1 MSSKR
6 FVLEI
11 AIVVGSLFAFY
22 ANSAIAQIT
31 PDATLP
37 NNTNVNEN
45 LVDKTFNITGGSA
58 SGGNLFHSFK
68 EFSVPTDSTAFFD
81 NRADIQNI
89 INRVTGSSISNID
102 GLIKAN
108 GSANLF
114 LINPNGIVFG
124 ENARLDIGGSFIGTS
139 AESMKF
145 SDGSEFSAVN
155 PQSEPLLTVSVP
167 LGLQFGTN
175 PGSIQVRGNGEGARD
190 FDSPII
196 EIIDTQDA
204 LRVEADKTLAL
215 VGGDINLEG
224 ATLKTAG
231 GRIELGS
238 VGENSLVNLVPTN
251 KGFVLD
257 YGGVA
262 NFREIQLSQQANIDA
277 SGEGAGDIQVQ
288 GKRITLTDGSWI
300 ETSTLGAKPG
310 GDLVVNATESVEI
323 ISQSALFANVYPG
336 STGDAGNL
344 KIETAQLLVRD
355 GGQINASTFGSG
367 KGGNLNVTATE
378 TIEVIG
384 TSADGKF
391 RSGLF
396 AQTQG
401 SEDAGDLTIETARL
415 LLEDGAQIGV
425 GTFGSGKGGNLNV
438 TATEN
443 IEVIGRSADGLFPSG
458 LFASSE
464 SGSTSDAGDLTIETA
479 QLLVRDGARISVS
492 TTGEGKGGN
501 LNVTATETIEV
512 IGESDDGKFSSGLL
526 ARSVRGSTRG
536 RGRCRKFNN

>member
-1 MSSKR
+1 MLAKFPLKAER
-6 FVLEI
+6 AMFNAKDLYWRQM

-37 NNTNVNEN
+37 NNTNVNE
-45 LVDKTFNITGGSA
+45 LVDKTFNITGGTV

-68 EFSVPTDSTAFFD
+68 EFSVPTDSTAFF
-81 NRADIQNI
+81 NNGADIQNI
-89 INRVTGSSISNID
+89 INRVTGGSISNID

-124 ENARLDIGGSFIGTS
+124 ENARLDIGGSFLGTS

-155 PQSEPLLTVSVP
+155 PQSEPLLTVNVP
-167 LGLQFGTN
+167 LGLQYGKN
-175 PGSIQVRGNGEGARD
+175 PGSIQVRGNGEGRREL
-190 FDSPII
+190 DSP
-196 EIIDTQDA
+196 IIDTQDA

-238 VGENSLVNLVPTN
+238 VAGNGLVNLVPTG
-251 KGFVLD
+251 KGFSLD
-257 YGGVA
+257 YSSVE
-262 NFREIQLSQQANIDA
+262 NFGDIRLSQQANIDA

-288 GKRITLTDGSWI
+288 GKLVRLTDGSWI

-367 KGGNLNVTATE
+367 KGGNLNVTATDTIEVIGTATDGKAPSALSASSDGSGDARDLKIETAQLLLGDGGQINASTFGSGKGGNLNVTATE

-384 TSADGKF
+384 TSADGQF

-401 SEDAGDLTIETARL
+401 SEDAGDLTIETAQL

-438 TATEN
+438 TATET
-443 IEVIGRSADGLFPSG
+443 IEVIGR
-458 LFASSE
+458 
-464 SGSTSDAGDLTIETA
+464 
-479 QLLVRDGARISVS
+479 V
-492 TTGEGKGGN
+492 
-501 LNVTATETIEV
+501 
-512 IGESDDGKFSSGLL
+512 
-526 ARSVRGSTRG
+526 
-536 RGRCRKFNN
+536 C